1 MLISNTIRML
11 WNCLK
16 LLFITWFASVLPKK
30 NATVGKCVAA
40 PFVNFSSSHHLK
52 KTKMRLDNIQAHFS
66 CLRESIS
73 ISEYM

>member
-11 WNCLK
+11 WNGLK
-16 LLFITWFASVLPKK
+16 LLFITWFASVLQRK

-52 KTKMRLDNIQAHFS
+52 KMKMGLDNIEAHFS
-66 CLRESIS
+66 CLRESIP
-73 ISEYM
+73 ISEYI